1 MVSWIYLDV
10 NKCQHVWERH
20 DKLCFCLVLH
30 ILLDELVIFYTEKVP
45 LLFNMQYT
53 NKHMH

>member
-20 DKLCFCLVLH
+20 DKLRFCLVLH

-45 LLFNMQYT
+45 LLSNMQYT

>member
-20 DKLCFCLVLH
+20 DKLFLSGSSYSVRWTGD
-30 ILLDELVIFYTEKVP
+30 LLYWEGTFAI
-45 LLFNMQYT
+45 NMQYT